1 MILIIVILL
10 AVIAATLLL
19 GPGAILDA
27 LCYLFVGVVTLA
39 AFLLLCG
46 VSFAVL
52 YGVGAL

>member
-19 GPGAILDA
+19 GPGAILEA
-27 LCYLFVGVVTLA
+27 GAYLVVGVATVA
-39 AFLLLCG
+39 AFAALCG

-52 YGVGAL
+52 YGVGLL